1 MKFKTAIASS
11 DMENVDTHFGR
22 CGVFVIA
29 EVDDEDGSYRLSGTR
44 PVAPPC
50 PSCGTLGEPDDALE
64 RVVASLSDCEY
75 VITSRIGRW
84 PDSLLFENG
93 IRSVTFGGPI
103 SDAMPVLLAERRNKS
118 GKGECG
124 EWRRG

>member
-11 DMENVDTHFGR
+11 DMENVYTHFGR
-22 CGVFVIA
+22 CRSFVIA

-50 PSCGTLGEPDDALE
+50 PSCGTQGEPDDAIE
-64 RVVASLSDCEY
+64 CIVTALSDCEY

-93 IRSVTFGGPI
+93 IRSVMFGGPI
-103 SDAMPVLLAERRNKS
+103 SDAMPMLLAERERHKS
-118 GKGECG
+118 NKGEC
-124 EWRRG
+124 